1 MDVLN
6 IDANKV
12 IEKLTQEISQ
22 YVLQK
27 VVMEVQIKELQKEN
41 EMLKKEGD

>member
-1 MDVLN
+1 MD

-22 YVLQK
+22 LIFQK
-27 VVMEVQIKELQKEN
+27 AVMAVQIEELQKEN